1 MVAAHALNGLLASQ
15 EPDKGWQ
22 IDALAVVSLQI
33 ADRVLHYN
41 AQAELPKLQDAR
53 PDEAP
58 AAEEPAIY
66 VEPTIITPR
75 E

>member
-1 MVAAHALNGLLASQ
+1 MLAAHALNGLLSSQ

-33 ADRVLHYN
+33 ADRVLHYD
-41 AQAELPKLQDAR
+41 AQPELPKLADAR
-53 PDEAP
+53 
-58 AAEEPAIY
+58 EPEPKPEII